1 MSVTQGGVETWET
14 AASVKPRR
22 TRIDA
27 PHEAVRSPAA
37 ASPTAENEI
46 VLAATEDFNLAAA
59 SQSLLEVE
67 EPTAAMV
74 AAVAGE
80 HPEIRR
86 EQLQL
91 QVAQL
96 AGHLRGRLREVD
108 RREATLN
115 ARVAQLE
122 SDLRTSRL
130 WLSERE
136 LAFQERENELLRQIE
151 ELQESVQAHHQQP
164 ETITIRSD
172 AQIAELNEREQEVR
186 LREDDCR
193 ERRFEVDRQ
202 AAAIRHAQ
210 QLWQHERERE
220 EAQLAADRRRFEADV
235 AQWRGQFE
243 QECAEANQQRE
254 QEFDQLIRQREEQLE
269 AAEAI
274 LDQQTRAI
282 EQDRS
287 AITTERQAWNE
298 QKSRQRQAIDE
309 LRKSAEDEVADR
321 RLRLEARQ
329 QWIERQKAGLEQVRD
344 EALRLHRQSLEMRL
358 LAEQVWSQIT
368 ASLSPAEVTQA
379 IAELRLK
386 LAEQY
391 RIEEQQL
398 LSRRQELLELSEKLA
413 EQHHEVAQIRD
424 GVRQWGNAR
433 QAEIERQAAALVQ
446 RELALDAQQEEF
458 RENEQRWNGERRRYE
473 QQIRELTAR
482 LRSLPAAA

>member
-1 MSVTQGGVETWET
+1 MSVTQGGVETWK
-14 AASVKPRR
+14 AAESVIPRR
-22 TRIDA
+22 MRIDA
-27 PHEAVRSPAA
+27 PHETTSSQASESPAA
-37 ASPTAENEI
+37 ENGVPPAGIGELD
-46 VLAATEDFNLAAA
+46 LAKAGQA
-59 SQSLLEVE
+59 LLEVE

-74 AAVAGE
+74 AAVAGNN
-80 HPEIRR
+80 PEIRR

-96 AGHLRGRLREVD
+96 AGHLRQRLREVD
-108 RREATLN
+108 HREATLN

-122 SDLRTSRL
+122 SDLRASRL

-136 LAFQERENELLRQIE
+136 MAYQEREQELVRQIE
-151 ELQESVQAHHQQP
+151 ELQENAEVRQEQR
-164 ETITIRSD
+164 ETITIRSE

-186 LREDDCR
+186 LREDDLR

-202 AAAIRHAQ
+202 ASAIRHAQ

-220 EAQLAADRRRFEADV
+220 EKQLAEERRRFDADV
-235 AQWRGQFE
+235 KQWREQFE
-243 QECAEANQQRE
+243 QECAAVDQERE
-254 QEFDQLIRQREEQLE
+254 QKFDLLIRQREEQLA

-274 LDQQTRAI
+274 LDEQSRALERDRLSI
-282 EQDRS
+282 AVEQ
-287 AITTERQAWNE
+287 QAWHE

-309 LRKSAEDEVADR
+309 LRKSTEDEIADR

-391 RIEEQQL
+391 KIEEQQL
-398 LSRRQELLELSEKLA
+398 LSRRNELLELSEKLA
-413 EQHHEVAQIRD
+413 EQHLEVTQIRD

-458 RENEQRWNGERRRYE
+458 RETEQRWNGDRRRYE
-473 QQIRELTAR
+473 QQIRELSAR
-482 LRSLPAAA
+482 LRSLPVAA